1 MSITRR
7 EMAAGLALG
16 VSCARSGIAW
26 ADDPVTR
33 TLTEVER
40 RLTARLGAFILDTG
54 SGREW
59 RHRPTERFPM
69 CSTFKVLAAGAVLTR
84 VDEGREHLDRL
95 VRFEVGDVV
104 SYSPVTKTRTG
115 SGMTLAELCEAAI
128 TQSDNTAGNLL
139 LKSIGGPAGL
149 TAFARTLGD
158 SVTRLD
164 RWETELNEAKPGD
177 PRDTTTPEAMAV
189 NLRALAIGSALS
201 DKSRDQ
207 LVAWLLA
214 NKTGD
219 AKLRAGLP
227 KEWRVG
233 DKTGGG
239 DQGTM
244 NDIAVLWPPGRKP
257 VIAALYMTET
267 TASFDDRNAAFAE
280 IARAISAV
288 VGAS

>member
-1 MSITRR
+1 MSLTRR
-7 EMAAGLALG
+7 NMAAGLAFG
-16 VSCARSGIAW
+16 VSYARSGIAR

-33 TLTEVER
+33 MLADVER
-40 RLTARLGAFILDTG
+40 RLTARLGAFILDTEL
-54 SGREW
+54 GRQW

-95 VRFEVGDVV
+95 VRFEIGDVV
-104 SYSPVTKTRTG
+104 SYSPVTKARTG
-115 SGMTLAELCEAAI
+115 SGMTLAELCEAAL

-139 LKSIGGPAGL
+139 LKSTGGPAGL

-158 SVTRLD
+158 SETRLD

-201 DKSRDQ
+201 VRSRDQ
-207 LVAWLLA
+207 LVAWLVA

-227 KEWRVG
+227 KDWRVG

-257 VIAALYMTET
+257 VIATLYMTET

-280 IARAISAV
+280 IARAIA
-288 VGAS
+288 AA

>member
-16 VSCARSGIAW
+16 VSILTHSGIAL

-33 TLTEVER
+33 TLADVER
-40 RLTARLGAFILDTG
+40 RLSARLGAFILDTG

-59 RHRPTERFPM
+59 RHRPTGRFPM
-69 CSTFKVLAAGAVLTR
+69 CSTFKLLAAGAVLTR
-84 VDEGREHLDRL
+84 VDQGREQLDRHIQ
-95 VRFEVGDVV
+95 FEIADVV
-104 SYSPVTKTRTG
+104 SYSPVTKTRAG
-115 SGMTLAELCEAAI
+115 AGMTLAELCEAAL

-158 SVTRLD
+158 SETRLD
-164 RWETELNEAKPGD
+164 RWETELNEANPGD
-177 PRDTTTPEAMAV
+177 PRDTTTPVAMAAD
-189 NLRALAIGSALS
+189 LRSLTIGSALS
-201 DKSRDQ
+201 DRSRDQ
-207 LVAWLLA
+207 LVAWLVA

-227 KEWRVG
+227 KDWRVG

-244 NDIAVLWPPGRKP
+244 NDIAVIWPTSAKP
-257 VIAALYMTET
+257 VIVALYMTET
-267 TASFDDRNAAFAE
+267 KASFDDRNAAFAK
-280 IARAISAV
+280 IARTLAA
-288 VGAS
+288 AL